1 MGSLVSLLL
10 LGAIYSIVYVVKTLR
25 TTPEKDG
32 GQLFGESFPTIEVL
46 EPEQERESLFPV
58 EPPVAEPAASP
69 AATAATPKVRA
80 RHRGASVGRPSNSV
94 QAMAQ
99 EKKDTGLESVPRHGA
114 AVKLNSKSEAK
125 RAFLYSEIFNRKY

>member
-1 MGSLVSLLL
+1 MGSLISLLL

-46 EPEQERESLFPV
+46 EPEQEKESVFPV

-69 AATAATPKVRA
+69 AATPKVKA
-80 RHRGASVGRPSNSV
+80 PHRGASSRRPSNSV
-94 QAMAQ
+94 QTMAQ

>member
-1 MGSLVSLLL
+1 MGSLISLLL

-46 EPEQERESLFPV
+46 EPEQEKESVFPV
-58 EPPVAEPAASP
+58 EPPVIQPVASP
-69 AATAATPKVRA
+69 AATPKVKA
-80 RHRGASVGRPSNSV
+80 PHRGASSRRPSNPV
-94 QAMAQ
+94 QTMAQ
-99 EKKDTGLESVPRHGA
+99 EKRDTGLESVPRHGA
-114 AVKLNSKSEAK
+114 AVKINSKSEAK

>member
-46 EPEQERESLFPV
+46 EPEQERESVFPV
-58 EPPVAEPAASP
+58 EPSVAEPAASP
-69 AATAATPKVRA
+69 AATPKVRA
-80 RHRGASVGRPSNSV
+80 RHRGASAGRPSNSV